1 MDGSSSAVC
10 KIDTLKVNELKGQK
24 WSRLLEANWQ
34 NSRNQ
39 DMRQKEHFRFEENF
53 GFQKRQSPKNAQT
66 KWVLH
71 EYHIYA
77 DLMDNALNNQGDFV
91 LYHLK
96 QNLDNRGKKN
106 PKTKKAKKDVS
117 IMPLEGSRSSCHTPN
132 EVNQTIFFIMPQEGS
147 RSICTHL
154 MKSITQVAPTHW

>member
-1 MDGSSSAVC
+1 M
-10 KIDTLKVNELKGQK
+10 
-24 WSRLLEANWQ
+24 EANWQ

-71 EYHIYA
+71 EYHINA
-77 DLMDNALNNQGDFV
+77 DLMDNALNDQGDFV

-96 QNLDNRGKKN
+96 QNLDNRG
-106 PKTKKAKKDVS
+106 
-117 IMPLEGSRSSCHTPN
+117 
-132 EVNQTIFFIMPQEGS
+132 
-147 RSICTHL
+147 
-154 MKSITQVAPTHW
+154 